1 MARYRGMDAIV
12 VTNHDFYRD
21 LGDSVFGVR
30 ILPGIEISTT
40 RGHVLVIGPD
50 PPSQTDPGVL
60 TPEEVV
66 DLAHYRGCAAVI
78 PHPFRNSTVR
88 EVDAP
93 FDAVEINGKQP
104 RFRLSVE
111 AIARDREIPLVSGSD
126 AHFPIETG
134 HAYTLVDSDELTPAA
149 IVDAIREGRVQPEI
163 HETWFT
169 QLVRRVYARLHRFR
183 NHIDPLASGK

>member
-21 LGDSVFGVR
+21 LDGSVFGVR

-66 DLAHYRGCAAVI
+66 DLAHDRECVAVI

-93 FDAVEINGKQP
+93 FDAIEVNGKQP
-104 RFRLSVE
+104 RFRPRVE

-126 AHFPIETG
+126 AHFPFETG
-134 HAYTLVDSDELTPAA
+134 RAYTLVDSDELSPAA
-149 IVDAIREGRVQPEI
+149 IVNAIREGRVQPEI

-169 QLVRRVYARLHRFR
+169 HLVRRMYAQLHRFR
-183 NHIDPLASGK
+183 NHIDPLVSAK